1 MSKSLTIVGLLAL
14 LSGLAGCFVPAESE
28 GTRSE
33 EVSEAQSKFDASL
46 FNFTVMVQDDGRGLA
61 GGWQRAFVVLKFV
74 DTRGRII
81 FPNSWVCRLTVG
93 MPIRAELAGIIPPE
107 SAAQMTANAAIV
119 ASEQVMKTRPTWI
132 GALFCPEFARKMQKL
147 LRAGK
152 IPATVTST

>member
-1 MSKSLTIVGLLAL
+1 MVGLLAL

-28 GTRSE
+28 GPRSE
-33 EVSEAQSKFDASL
+33 EVGEAPSKFDASL
-46 FNFTVMVQDDGRGLA
+46 FKFSTMVHDDGSGLA
-61 GGWQRAFVVLKFV
+61 GGWQRAFAVLNFV

-107 SAAQMTANAAIV
+107 NAAQMTANAAIV

-132 GALFCPEFARKMQKL
+132 AALFCPEFARNMQKL